1 MADIT
6 LRAYVKE
13 IDDLIE
19 REKLDEAIAHCR
31 HILQIYP
38 KHLST
43 YRLLGKAY
51 LEAKRYGDAAD
62 IFQRV
67 LSAVPDDFV
76 SHVGMAIVRED
87 EGNLDAAIWH
97 MERAF
102 ETNPANPA
110 IRQELSRLIGRRDGL
125 EPHKVRLTRGALARQ
140 YARGELFPQA
150 ISELRSALQED
161 PDRPDLEVLLASMY
175 WRAGQ
180 AKEAKSVCEQILE
193 KLPFSLEANRILS
206 DLLEKEGQSQRSGE
220 LHRKLAALDPYI
232 GFLESVDLE
241 PDKVD
246 PNAVRI
252 DHSTWTPGEPLPT
265 AEPGPPEWV
274 TSLGVDLSS
283 EKSDAVSSSPK
294 PAWLSD
300 LDQSPGSGR
309 SSTSPLIEPAFDS
322 GEFEGGLQDEDA
334 IPEWMRE
341 AGWGPSTG
349 EVEEGPVSFS
359 DAELDALNSGEVP
372 LPQTPADDDE
382 LAPAD
387 IPSWLQDIAPAP
399 GEEPQAQEAEPEPAP
414 LPPTEPLD
422 GGLVPDWL
430 SGSDGQVEPPTSEPV
445 IPETEAIVQGE
456 EGFDRETGEN
466 VEGPEVPT
474 WIDSQA
480 PGATSTIITWLGDRD
495 GEGTDDEDALDDLAA
510 AFGGGD
516 RTDLD
521 DFPSWLQET
530 SETPAAEETGSDEAE
545 IEGPPSWLA
554 GVAEAASSMPANL
567 PPDKLSPGPSSEESA
582 STYSETDTSGETEKW
597 IRRLA
602 EQEQI
607 AAAATEP
614 ERSLDWLSSIG
625 GDESLDVAPSEP
637 PPAWLSGSEPEQPV
651 RSPSSAELESKT
663 PDWLDGVE
671 EVPAEEPIEQA
682 DVPEWLMGIADGTGS
697 GPLEPVTDS
706 VETDGTGEFSSD
718 WLSDFASEEGEP
730 GGGLVQA
737 PVGLDALSETGI
749 SDIQD
754 ADQHPGELI
763 QPPTSGKDLDDDEVF
778 QWLESLAERQV
789 GATSELGEEP
799 HKAKQEPAGSVPYT
813 DQAPPDAPDESLR
826 WLEDLAAQRGI
837 DVDVEAAT
845 PAYPAQEPAPG
856 LSETESPV
864 VEAPAPV
871 EEKVE
876 PEIIPEESPEWLRE
890 MAAADEAQAAAQ
902 AEISDAPQPAFSADL
917 DETVVSQVGQPDTEA
932 TIPGWLDEA
941 AAVAQDVPAEPSP
954 PAVEPVEVIRETTPP
969 PPMPDKVVV
978 SETVAKT
985 PVDVEEPPQI
995 AKPPAASPAA
1005 EQKVEPVVEQQPVI
1019 VPPVISKEATP
1030 DRPEPAPVAEK
1041 KSEPEAVA
1049 PPPPIPVY
1057 KEPPTDAQMLL
1068 KSARQA
1074 LAAGDAG
1081 RALVDYKKLIERK
1094 QDIETVI
1101 DDLKRALDRYPN
1113 LPTLWQA
1120 LGDAYMKD
1128 DQLNEAIKA
1137 YQRGMEVA

>member
-1 MADIT
+1 MADIA

-38 KHLST
+38 KHLET

-140 YARGELFPQA
+140 YAQGELFPQA

-206 DLLEKEGQSQRSGE
+206 DLLEKEGQSQRAGE

-241 PDKVD
+241 PGTVD
-246 PNAVRI
+246 ANAVRV
-252 DHSTWTPGEPLPT
+252 DHSTWSPGEPLPT

-283 EKSDAVSSSPK
+283 DAVSSSPK

-300 LDQSPGSGR
+300 LDQGPASGR
-309 SSTSPLIEPAFDS
+309 SSTSPLLEPAFDS
-322 GEFEGGLQDEDA
+322 GEFEGALQDEDA

-349 EVEEGPVSFS
+349 EAEEGPVSFS
-359 DAELDALNSGEVP
+359 DAELESLDTGNIPAP
-372 LPQTPADDDE
+372 PTPEETGE

-387 IPSWLQDIAPAP
+387 IPSWLQDIAPAVETLDD
-399 GEEPQAQEAEPEPAP
+399 EEAVEAEATPAP

-422 GGLVPDWL
+422 GGIVPDWL
-430 SGSDGQVEPPTSEPV
+430 SETAGHPTAESV
-445 IPETEAIVQGE
+445 PEAEGEGISPEAGGE
-456 EGFDRETGEN
+456 A
-466 VEGPEVPT
+466 EGPEVPT
-474 WIDSQA
+474 WMDSQA
-480 PGATSTIITWLGDRD
+480 PGATSTIISWLGDRD
-495 GEGTDDEDALDDLAA
+495 DEGGVQDEAQAIEDLAA
-510 AFGGGD
+510 GFEGEGSGG
-516 RTDLD
+516 LE
-521 DFPSWLQET
+521 DFPSWLQD
-530 SETPAAEETGSDEAE
+530 ADENLAPGEDQQEQDAE

-554 GVAEAASSMPANL
+554 GVAQAASSA
-567 PPDKLSPGPSSEESA
+567 PSGVQADMTEAAA
-582 STYSETDTSGETEKW
+582 SSDEVEPEYAETDTSGDTEQW

-602 EQEQI
+602 EQEEM
-607 AAAATEP
+607 AAEAMP
-614 ERSLDWLSSIG
+614 EQGPDWLSGIG
-625 GDESLDVAPSEP
+625 AEPDSEGDAPAEAPS
-637 PPAWLSGSEPEQPV
+637 WLSDTGTDQV
-651 RSPSSAELESKT
+651 AESTAAGESNLDA

-671 EVPAEEPIEQA
+671 EVPPEVPTEQV
-682 DVPEWLMGIADGTGS
+682 DVPEWLMGIAEGTGS
-697 GPLEPVTDS
+697 RSPEPEGD
-706 VETDGTGEFSSD
+706 EEEDRTGEFAYD
-718 WLSDFASEEGEP
+718 WLGQFGNDAAVETSQSPHQEDLPGALPSTDETSEAESELPAGE
-730 GGGLVQA
+730 A
-737 PVGLDALSETGI
+737 PTPAAG
-749 SDIQD
+749 Q
-754 ADQHPGELI
+754 
-763 QPPTSGKDLDDDEVF
+763 DLDDDEVF
-778 QWLESLAERQV
+778 QWLESLAEQQQSTPSESQAPSV
-789 GATSELGEEP
+789 GTD
-799 HKAKQEPAGSVPYT
+799 QPAQPEVPYSSE
-813 DQAPPDAPDESLR
+813 APPDAPDESLR
-826 WLEDLAAQRGI
+826 WLEDLAAERGI
-837 DVDVEAAT
+837 DVDVGASFEPEPDLRA
-845 PAYPAQEPAPG
+845 PAQEAPQVVQPQEPQAEPP
-856 LSETESPV
+856 ETLEPQGSQEDSPD
-864 VEAPAPV
+864 
-871 EEKVE
+871 
-876 PEIIPEESPEWLRE
+876 WLRE
-890 MAAADEAQAAAQ
+890 MAASEQTAVEASL
-902 AEISDAPQPAFSADL
+902 AEDYPKPAFTPDL
-917 DETVVSQVGQPDTEA
+917 DETIVSQPAEPEHEEV
-932 TIPGWLDEA
+932 IPGWLDEA
-941 AAVAQDVPAEPSP
+941 AAVAQDVPAEPSTEEAQSAELPPVGSAP
-954 PAVEPVEVIRETTPP
+954 PAAERVPEPTPTQTPVAPPQPAQTISPAETPSSVGEAGTEAGPAPQEAQPLEPETPASEPAQPP
-969 PPMPDKVVV
+969 PP
-978 SETVAKT
+978 
-985 PVDVEEPPQI
+985 VEEQPSPKVKQ
-995 AKPPAASPAA
+995 PPASQRAS
-1005 EQKVEPVVEQQPVI
+1005 K
-1019 VPPVISKEATP
+1019 
-1030 DRPEPAPVAEK
+1030 
-1041 KSEPEAVA
+1041 A
-1049 PPPPIPVY
+1049 PPA
-1057 KEPPTDAQMLL
+1057 DAQVLL

-1081 RALVDYKKLIERK
+1081 RALSDYKKMIERK
-1094 QDIETVI
+1094 QDLETVI
-1101 DDLKRALDRYPN
+1101 SDLKRALERYPN
-1113 LPTLWQA
+1113 LPTMWQS

>member
-1 MADIT
+1 MADIA

-38 KHLST
+38 KHLGT

-102 ETNPANPA
+102 ETTPANPA

-140 YARGELFPQA
+140 YAQGELFPQA

-206 DLLEKEGQSQRSGE
+206 DLLDKEGQSQRAGE

-241 PDKVD
+241 PESVD
-246 PNAVRI
+246 ANAVRV
-252 DHSTWTPGEPLPT
+252 DHSTWSPGEPLPT

-283 EKSDAVSSSPK
+283 DAVSSSPK

-300 LDQSPGSGR
+300 LDQSPAGGR
-309 SSTSPLIEPAFDS
+309 ASTSPLIEPAFDS
-322 GEFEGGLQDEDA
+322 GEFEGALQDEDA

-349 EVEEGPVSFS
+349 ETEEGPVSFS
-359 DAELDALNSGEVP
+359 DAELESLNTGNIPVP
-372 LPQTPADDDE
+372 PTPDETGE

-387 IPSWLQDIAPAP
+387 IPSWMQDIAPAAETR
-399 GEEPQAQEAEPEPAP
+399 GEDEAAEASPAP

-422 GGLVPDWL
+422 GGIVPDWL
-430 SGSDGQVEPPTSEPV
+430 SETAGHQAVEAD
-445 IPETEAIVQGE
+445 PEAEIQAIEGE
-456 EGFDRETGEN
+456 EESTPEPGSVQD
-466 VEGPEVPT
+466 GPEVPT
-474 WIDSQA
+474 WMDAQA
-480 PGATSTIITWLGDRD
+480 PGATSTIISWLGDR
-495 GEGTDDEDALDDLAA
+495 GDESTSEDEAAAIEDLAA
-510 AFGGGD
+510 ALEDEGPGG
-516 RTDLD
+516 LK
-521 DFPSWLQET
+521 DFPSWLQDADENL
-530 SETPAAEETGSDEAE
+530 AVGGDQQEEDIE

-554 GVAEAASSMPANL
+554 GVAEAASSIPSGVKPEPTEAPPAS
-567 PPDKLSPGPSSEESA
+567 DEPGPGYA
-582 STYSETDTSGETEKW
+582 ETDTSGDTEQW

-602 EQEQI
+602 EQEVS
-607 AAAATEP
+607 AAEELP
-614 ERSLDWLSSIG
+614 EQGPDWLSGIG
-625 GDESLDVAPSEP
+625 TDPDSEGETPAVAPSR
-637 PPAWLSGSEPEQPV
+637 LSGTQTSQSLEPIAP
-651 RSPSSAELESKT
+651 AESNVEA

-671 EVPAEEPIEQA
+671 EVPPEEPAEQV
-682 DVPEWLMGIADGTGS
+682 DVPEWLMGIAEGTGS
-697 GPLEPVTDS
+697 RPLEPIGDEEEDRTGEFGYDWLGQFGKEDAADTGQGQPMEEIREGQPS
-706 VETDGTGEFSSD
+706 APGTGEVGSS
-718 WLSDFASEEGEP
+718 LSA
-730 GGGLVQA
+730 GGLMQSPSA
-737 PVGLDALSETGI
+737 GQDFDD
-749 SDIQD
+749 SD
-754 ADQHPGELI
+754 
-763 QPPTSGKDLDDDEVF
+763 VF
-778 QWLESLAERQV
+778 QWLESLAEEQQ
-789 GATSELGEEP
+789 ATPTGPETQAVEP
-799 HKAKQEPAGSVPYT
+799 DQSALADVPYSSE
-813 DQAPPDAPDESLR
+813 APPDAPDESLR
-826 WLEDLAAQRGI
+826 WLEDLAAERGI
-837 DVDVEAAT
+837 DVDVGA
-845 PAYPAQEPAPG
+845 
-856 LSETESPV
+856 SPK
-864 VEAPAPV
+864 P
-871 EEKVE
+871 E
-876 PEIIPEESPEWLRE
+876 PELQDAPQASPPDHQPMDAPSESDATLEAEVSQEDSPEWLRE
-890 MAAADEAQAAAQ
+890 MAASDQTASVRIEAEEQ
-902 AEISDAPQPAFSADL
+902 PKPAFAPDL
-917 DETVVSQVGQPDTEA
+917 DETVVSQPAEPEGEEV
-932 TIPGWLDEA
+932 IPGWLDEA
-941 AAVAQDVPAEPSP
+941 AAVAQDVPAEPSSSAELP
-954 PAVEPVEVIRETTPP
+954 PVEPPT
-969 PPMPDKVVV
+969 
-978 SETVAKT
+978 
-985 PVDVEEPPQI
+985 
-995 AKPPAASPAA
+995 PAA
-1005 EQKVEPVVEQQPVI
+1005 ERTPEPTPTTDQLPQPAQTQAPAEETSGVEEGGAKVEKAPMEAEPPEAEITVSEPLQPPPSAEEQPQP
-1019 VPPVISKEATP
+1019 EAEQP
-1030 DRPEPAPVAEK
+1030 PAPRQAH
-1041 KSEPEAVA
+1041 
-1049 PPPPIPVY
+1049 
-1057 KEPPTDAQMLL
+1057 KEPPKDAQMLL

-1081 RALVDYKKLIERK
+1081 RALSDYKKMIERK
-1094 QDIETVI
+1094 QDLETVI
-1101 DDLKRALDRYPN
+1101 SDLKRALERYPN
-1113 LPTLWQA
+1113 LPTLWQS